1 MLIHSCTKTVKK
13 APCTLIQNLGFIFW
27 DLNQSNPSIKI
38 AMDVS
43 RQGWSCISF
52 FMPFATVCNHL
63 QPELSGMVKN
73 HIFGGFTPIFTE
85 F

>member
-38 AMDVS
+38 AMDAS
-43 RQGWSCISF
+43 GQGRICISF
-52 FMPFATVCNHL
+52 FMPFATNL
-63 QPELSGMVKN
+63 QPFATRSIQHG
-73 HIFGGFTPIFTE
+73 
-85 F
+85 